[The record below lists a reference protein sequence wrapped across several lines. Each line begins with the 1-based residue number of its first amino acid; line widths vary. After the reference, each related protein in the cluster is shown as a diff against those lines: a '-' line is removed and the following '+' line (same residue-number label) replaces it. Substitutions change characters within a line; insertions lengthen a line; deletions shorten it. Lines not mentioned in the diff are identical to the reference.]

1 MVNAHERKIEH
12 ENEALRSLFSSA
24 FPYYFLVNLENG
36 ITELGGSDMQPERAM
51 ATRPWEKILNIIC
64 KEHVVQD
71 DQDKFL
77 SAFSLDRLRESG
89 QRYTSCELR
98 CRGEAQ
104 EYCWVEFGLARV
116 EKPAPLA
123 LVTVRDIS
131 GPRMLQSIVERYVY
145 RTCDFFLYLDAKV
158 GHYTLYSAHKDP
170 NRLPPMRSGDYAQA
184 VENSVKRFIAPED
197 QEMVLR
203 EMQLDRVIEMLDLHG
218 EHTFFCG
225 AMHEER
231 GYTRKQM
238 HFLYFDRT
246 EKTIMLICTDVTQ
259 GFLEERMRRDQLRRA
274 HHLAQTDPLTQVYN
288 HRAIKEMIEAT
299 LCDETIKCG
308 ALFFLDLD
316 DFKLVNDR
324 FGHSQGDDTLRG
336 IANMLRSS
344 VRVTDLVGR
353 VGGDE
358 FVLFL
363 PGITGDEDIARY
375 AERLCALR
383 ETDEK
388 QSSISVSVG
397 IARYPEDGRDYSTL
411 SRRAD
416 LALYRAKRE
425 GKRRYAFYT
434 AEQ

>member
-1 MVNAHERKIEH
+1 MADTHKVTIER
-12 ENEALRSLFSSA
+12 ENEAMRSLFSSA
-24 FPYYFLVNLENG
+24 FPYYFMVNLETG
-36 ITELGGSDMQPERAM
+36 VTAMDGSQMPRSQVGDTRQWEDILG
-51 ATRPWEKILNIIC
+51 IIC
-64 KEHVVQD
+64 TEHIVQD

-77 SAFSLDRLRESG
+77 STFSLDRLRACE
-89 QRYTSCELR
+89 QQYTPCELR

-104 EYCWVEFGLARV
+104 EYGWVEFGLARV

-145 RTCDFFLYLDAKV
+145 RTCDFFLHVDAKV
-158 GHYTLYSAHKDP
+158 GHYTLYSAHKNPD
-170 NRLPPMRSGDYAQA
+170 RLPSMAGADYTQE
-184 VENSVKRFIAPED
+184 VEDSVKRFIAPED

-225 AMHEER
+225 AMHDER

-238 HFLYFDRT
+238 HFLYFDRS
-246 EKTIMLICTDVTQ
+246 EKTIMLVCTDVTQ

-288 HRAIKEMIEAT
+288 HRAIKEMIESM

-363 PGITGDEDIARY
+363 PGITGNEDIARY
-375 AERLCALR
+375 AERLCGLQPQR
-383 ETDEK
+383 DQ
-388 QSSISVSVG
+388 QSPISVSVG

-416 LALYRAKRE
+416 LALYRAKRA